1 MPEFGVEDASYLAAG
16 ASEGLGKLVD
26 AFYLHMDQ
34 CPRAKVI
41 RAMHAEDLGPS
52 REKLKVFLA
61 GWLGGPRNYAT
72 RFGPI
77 RIPTAHKHLAI
88 DEDARAAWMHCMEL
102 AANEQEEWKSEFR
115 SYFLEA
121 ISHPARVVTNK
132 AQAAAQL
139 SDE

>member
-16 ASEGLGKLVD
+16 ASEGLGKLVH

-72 RFGPI
+72 RLGPI

-88 DEDARAAWMHCMEL
+88 DEDAR
-102 AANEQEEWKSEFR
+102 ANEQEEWKSEFR